1 MKTTAKV
8 VARAGMA
15 LAAWVLAASAWAWAD
30 RPVRLIVPAPA
41 GGTADIIARVFGQQL
56 SADIGQPVVVENK
69 PGAAAS
75 IGLQAMLQAAPDG
88 YTLAMVPS
96 NVLTESPHVMKL
108 AYDPL
113 KDILPIATLIRSGV
127 VLVTPASTPAHDF
140 AGLVAYLK
148 TRKGAYS
155 TYSTGTA
162 SHYAGLILSDK
173 AGLDMQH
180 VGYAGSPPA
189 LQGLLGGQVDFMFDG
204 ILTSLPLIKSGKLRA
219 YAFSG
224 KQRSRLLP
232 DVPTTAE
239 VGYPELQF
247 MGWIGLVGSSRLPAD
262 VLAKVQA
269 AVKQAASEPAV
280 QKRLAELGEPDLSID
295 TPAIQREDTAI
306 SERNAAIVRKYDIK
320 NF

>member
-8 VARAGMA
+8 AVRATMA
-15 LAAWVLAASAWAWAD
+15 LAAWALAASAWAWAD
-30 RPVRLIVPAPA
+30 RPIRLIVPAPA
-41 GGTADIIARVFGQQL
+41 GGTADTIARVVGQQL
-56 SADIGQPVVVENK
+56 STDIGQPVVVENK

-88 YTLAMVPS
+88 QTLAMVPS

-108 AYDPL
+108 PYDPL
-113 KDILPIATLIRSGV
+113 KDILPIATLVRSGV
-127 VLVTPASTPAHDF
+127 VLVTPASTPARDF
-140 AGLVAYLK
+140 ASLVTYLK

-155 TYSTGTA
+155 TYSAGTA

-189 LQGLLGGQVDFMFDG
+189 LLALMGGQVDFMFDG
-204 ILTSLPLIKSGKLRA
+204 ILTSLPMIKSGKLRA

-247 MGWIGLVGSSRLPAD
+247 MGWIGLVGSAKLPAD

-269 AVKQAASEPAV
+269 AVKKAASEPAV
-280 QKRLAELGEPDLSID
+280 QKRLAELGEPDLSVD
-295 TPAIQREDTAI
+295 TPAIQREDTAV
-306 SERNAAIVRKYDIK
+306 SERNAAIVKKYGIK
-320 NF
+320 SF

>member
-8 VARAGMA
+8 AVRATMA
-15 LAAWVLAASAWAWAD
+15 LTAWALAASAWAWAD
-30 RPVRLIVPAPA
+30 RPIRLIVPAPA
-41 GGTADIIARVFGQQL
+41 GGTADTIARVVGQQL
-56 SADIGQPVVVENK
+56 STDIGQPVVVENK

-88 YTLAMVPS
+88 QTLAMVPS

-108 AYDPL
+108 PYDPL
-113 KDILPIATLIRSGV
+113 KDILPIATLVRSGV

-140 AGLVAYLK
+140 ASLVAYLK

-155 TYSTGTA
+155 TYSAGTA

-189 LQGLLGGQVDFMFDG
+189 LLALMGGQVDFMFDG
-204 ILTSLPLIKSGKLRA
+204 ILTSLPMIKSGKLRA

-247 MGWIGLVGSSRLPAD
+247 MGWIGLVGSAKLPAD

-269 AVKQAASEPAV
+269 AVKKAASEPAV
-280 QKRLAELGEPDLSID
+280 QKRLAELGEPDLSVD
-295 TPAIQREDTAI
+295 TPAIQREDTAV
-306 SERNAAIVRKYDIK
+306 SERNAAIVKKYGIK
-320 NF
+320 SF

>member
-1 MKTTAKV
+1 LKTTAKV
-8 VARAGMA
+8 AVRATMA
-15 LAAWVLAASAWAWAD
+15 FAAWALAASAWAWAD
-30 RPVRLIVPAPA
+30 RPIRLIVPAPA
-41 GGTADIIARVFGQQL
+41 GGTADTIARVVGQQL
-56 SADIGQPVVVENK
+56 STDIGQPVVGEAKQLTDHALYDEVHL
-69 PGAAAS
+69 AWS
-75 IGLQAMLQAAPDG
+75 PDG
-88 YTLAMVPS
+88 QTLAMVPS

-108 AYDPL
+108 PYDPL
-113 KDILPIATLIRSGV
+113 KDILPIATLVRSGV
-127 VLVTPASTPAHDF
+127 VLVTPASTPARDF
-140 AGLVAYLK
+140 ASLVTYLK

-155 TYSTGTA
+155 TYSAGTA

-189 LQGLLGGQVDFMFDG
+189 LLALMGGQVDFMFDG
-204 ILTSLPLIKSGKLRA
+204 ILTSLPMIKSGKLRA

-247 MGWIGLVGSSRLPAD
+247 MGWIGLVGSAKLPAD

-269 AVKQAASEPAV
+269 AVKKAASEPAV
-280 QKRLAELGEPDLSID
+280 QKRLAELGEPDLSVD
-295 TPAIQREDTAI
+295 TPAIQREDTAV
-306 SERNAAIVRKYDIK
+306 SERNAAIVKKYGIK
-320 NF
+320 SF

>member
-8 VARAGMA
+8 AVRATMA
-15 LAAWVLAASAWAWAD
+15 FAAWALAASAWAWAD
-30 RPVRLIVPAPA
+30 RPIRLIVPAPA
-41 GGTADIIARVFGQQL
+41 GGTADTIARVVGQQL
-56 SADIGQPVVVENK
+56 STDIGQPVVVENK

-88 YTLAMVPS
+88 QTLAMVPS

-108 AYDPL
+108 PYDPL
-113 KDILPIATLIRSGV
+113 KDILPIATLVRSGV
-127 VLVTPASTPAHDF
+127 VLVTPASTPARDF
-140 AGLVAYLK
+140 ASLVTYLK

-155 TYSTGTA
+155 TYSAGTA

-189 LQGLLGGQVDFMFDG
+189 LLALMGGQVDFMFDG
-204 ILTSLPLIKSGKLRA
+204 ILTSLPMIKSGKLRA

-247 MGWIGLVGSSRLPAD
+247 MGWIGLVGSAKLPAD

-269 AVKQAASEPAV
+269 AVKKAASEPAV
-280 QKRLAELGEPDLSID
+280 QKRLAELGEPDLSVD
-295 TPAIQREDTAI
+295 TPAIQREDTAV
-306 SERNAAIVRKYDIK
+306 SERNAAIVKKYGIK
-320 NF
+320 SF

>member
-1 MKTTAKV
+1 
-8 VARAGMA
+8 MA
-15 LAAWVLAASAWAWAD
+15 FAAWALAASAWAWAD
-30 RPVRLIVPAPA
+30 RPIRLIVPAPA
-41 GGTADIIARVFGQQL
+41 GGTADTIARVVGQQL
-56 SADIGQPVVVENK
+56 STDIGQPVVVENK

-88 YTLAMVPS
+88 QTLAMVPS

-108 AYDPL
+108 PYDPL
-113 KDILPIATLIRSGV
+113 KDILPIATLVRSGV
-127 VLVTPASTPAHDF
+127 VLVTPASTPARDF
-140 AGLVAYLK
+140 ASLVTYLK

-155 TYSTGTA
+155 TYSAGTA

-189 LQGLLGGQVDFMFDG
+189 LLALMGGQVDFMFDG
-204 ILTSLPLIKSGKLRA
+204 ILTSLPMIKSGKLRA

-247 MGWIGLVGSSRLPAD
+247 MGWIGLVGSAKLPAD

-269 AVKQAASEPAV
+269 AVKKAASEPAV
-280 QKRLAELGEPDLSID
+280 QKRLAELGEPDLSVD
-295 TPAIQREDTAI
+295 TPAIQREDTAV
-306 SERNAAIVRKYDIK
+306 SERNAAIVKKYGIK
-320 NF
+320 SF

>member
-1 MKTTAKV
+1 M
-8 VARAGMA
+8 
-15 LAAWVLAASAWAWAD
+15 
-30 RPVRLIVPAPA
+30 PAPA
-41 GGTADIIARVFGQQL
+41 GGTADTIARVVGQQL
-56 SADIGQPVVVENK
+56 STDIGQPVVVENK

-88 YTLAMVPS
+88 QTLAMVPS

-108 AYDPL
+108 PYDPL
-113 KDILPIATLIRSGV
+113 KDILPIATLVRSGV

-140 AGLVAYLK
+140 ASLVTYLK

-155 TYSTGTA
+155 TYSAGTA

-189 LQGLLGGQVDFMFDG
+189 LLALMGGQVDFMFDG
-204 ILTSLPLIKSGKLRA
+204 ILTSLPMIKSGKLRA

-247 MGWIGLVGSSRLPAD
+247 MGWIGLVGSAKLPAD

-269 AVKQAASEPAV
+269 AVKKAASEPAV
-280 QKRLAELGEPDLSID
+280 QKRLAELGEPDLSVD
-295 TPAIQREDTAI
+295 TPAIQREDTAV
-306 SERNAAIVRKYDIK
+306 SERNAAIVKKYGIK
-320 NF
+320 SF

>member
-8 VARAGMA
+8 AVRATMA
-15 LAAWVLAASAWAWAD
+15 FAAWALAASAWAWAD
-30 RPVRLIVPAPA
+30 RPIRLIVPAPA
-41 GGTADIIARVFGQQL
+41 GGTADTIARVVGHQL
-56 SADIGQPVVVENK
+56 STDIGQPVVVENK

-88 YTLAMVPS
+88 QTLAMVPS

-108 AYDPL
+108 PYDPL
-113 KDILPIATLIRSGV
+113 KDILPIATLVRSGV
-127 VLVTPASTPAHDF
+127 VLVTPASTPARDF
-140 AGLVAYLK
+140 ASLVTYLK

-155 TYSTGTA
+155 TYSAGTA

-189 LQGLLGGQVDFMFDG
+189 LLALMGGQVDFMFDG
-204 ILTSLPLIKSGKLRA
+204 ILTSLPMIKSGKLRA

-247 MGWIGLVGSSRLPAD
+247 MGWIGLVGSAKLPAD

-269 AVKQAASEPAV
+269 AVKKAASEPAV
-280 QKRLAELGEPDLSID
+280 QKRLAELGEPDLSVD
-295 TPAIQREDTAI
+295 TPAIQREDTAV
-306 SERNAAIVRKYDIK
+306 SERNAAIVKKYGIK
-320 NF
+320 SF

>member
-8 VARAGMA
+8 AVRATMA
-15 LAAWVLAASAWAWAD
+15 LTAWALAASAWAWAD
-30 RPVRLIVPAPA
+30 RPIRLIVPAPA
-41 GGTADIIARVFGQQL
+41 GGTADTIARVVGQQL
-56 SADIGQPVVVENK
+56 STDIGQPVVVENK

-88 YTLAMVPS
+88 QTLAMVPS

-108 AYDPL
+108 PYDPL
-113 KDILPIATLIRSGV
+113 KDILPIATLVRSGV

-140 AGLVAYLK
+140 ASLVTYLK

-155 TYSTGTA
+155 TYSAGTA

-189 LQGLLGGQVDFMFDG
+189 LLALMGGQVDFMFDG
-204 ILTSLPLIKSGKLRA
+204 ILTSLPMIKSGKLRA

-247 MGWIGLVGSSRLPAD
+247 MGWIGLVGSAKLPAD

-269 AVKQAASEPAV
+269 AVKKAASEPAV
-280 QKRLAELGEPDLSID
+280 QKRLAELGEPDLSVD
-295 TPAIQREDTAI
+295 TPAIQREDTAV
-306 SERNAAIVRKYDIK
+306 SERNAAIVKKYGIK
-320 NF
+320 SF